1 MSHPYHRDIDV
12 DAIVESVLAR
22 VGLDSLPVR
31 NPAAVLMALGWTLDP
46 LVTLGPEEGR
56 VVEADRVAF
65 VRLVGSRPSIN
76 RVIAHE
82 VGHIVF
88 LEFGYPLPHCECCV
102 DAAGRAICLGRQG
115 LSRRL
120 RTDSPQT
127 IIASLAHLFTTAEV
141 ARRIFEVRAVEGRRA
156 G

>member
-1 MSHPYHRDIDV
+1 MSGPYHRDIDV
-12 DAIVESVLAR
+12 DAIVESVLSR
-22 VGLDSLPVR
+22 VGLDGLSVR
-31 NPAAVLMALGWTLDP
+31 NPTAALLALGWTLAP
-46 LVTLGPEEGR
+46 LVTMGPEEGR

-65 VRLVGSRPSIN
+65 VRLVGSRPAIN
-76 RVIAHE
+76 RVVAHE

-102 DAAGRAICLGRQG
+102 DAAGRAICLGRRG

-120 RTDSPQT
+120 RAESPHV
-127 IIASLAHLFTTAEV
+127 IIASLANLFTTAEV
-141 ARRIFEVRAVEGRRA
+141 ARRIFEVRSAEARRT

>member
-1 MSHPYHRDIDV
+1 MSGPYHRDIDA
-12 DAIVESVLAR
+12 DAIVEGVLSR
-22 VGLDSLPVR
+22 VGLDGLAIR
-31 NPAAVLMALGWTLDP
+31 NPAAVLLALGWTLEP

-65 VRLVGSRPSIN
+65 VRLVGSRQSIN

-88 LEFGYPLPHCECCV
+88 LEFGYLLPHCECCV
-102 DAAGRAICLGRQG
+102 DAAGRAICMGRRG

-120 RTDSPQT
+120 RSESPQT
-127 IIASLAHLFTTAEV
+127 IIASLANLFVPAEV
-141 ARRIFEVRAVEGRRA
+141 ARRIFEVRSAEARRA

>member
-22 VGLDSLPVR
+22 VGLDGLPVR
-31 NPAAVLMALGWTLDP
+31 NPAAVLMALGWTLEP

-82 VGHIVF
+82 VGHVVF

-102 DAAGRAICLGRQG
+102 DAAGRAICLGRRG

-120 RTDSPQT
+120 GSEAPQA
-127 IIASLAHLFTTAEV
+127 IMASLVHLFTTAEM
-141 ARRIFEVRAVEGRRA
+141 ARRIFEIRFAESRRT